1 MKFFTISCTVFYL
14 FLFFAGYGV
23 LIAAEKGELMIQK
36 TEYHIIS
43 DDFNIMIYVGD
54 EKLLLYKQAKNAFK
68 PYVKELM
75 TPAGLNVLLDSPD
88 DHKHHHGLMFAC
100 KLDGINFWEETAT
113 SGFQISGDYREVT
126 TNDDEGGFVVNVS
139 WMDAKKDQTLLSEIR
154 SIRGRHVASLNTN
167 LYTWQ
172 STFIGSDLKSSVE
185 LSGAHYN
192 GLGMRFVRSM
202 DKNGRFF
209 TAENKSGEIFRGEER
224 LIPDRWCAYA
234 SEVDGKKVTIAMFS
248 SPENPRSPATW
259 FTMKEPFAYMAA
271 TLRLHEE
278 PLSLREGEMLT
289 LKYGVALWDG
299 IVDPEQI
306 EKVYQFWLKNS
317 KKD

>member
-1 MKFFTISCTVFYL
+1 
-14 FLFFAGYGV
+14 
-23 LIAAEKGELMIQK
+23 MIQK
-36 TEYHIIS
+36 TEYRIIS
-43 DDFNIMIYVGD
+43 DDFNIMIYAGD
-54 EKLLLYKQAKNAFK
+54 EKLLLYKQTQKAFK
-68 PYVKELM
+68 PYVKELN

-100 KLDGINFWEETAT
+100 KMNGINFWEETVT
-113 SGFQISGDYREVT
+113 SGYQVSGDYREVT
-126 TNDDEGGFVVNVS
+126 TIEDEGGFVVNIN
-139 WMDAKKDQTLLSEIR
+139 WMDVKEGRTIISEIR
-154 SIRGRHVASLNTN
+154 SISGMHVSSLKTN
-167 LYTWQ
+167 LFTWQ
-172 STFIGSDLKSSVE
+172 SVFIGPEKNSPVT

-234 SEVDGKKVTIAMFS
+234 SQVGEKKVTIAMFS

-259 FTMKEPFAYMAA
+259 FTMKKPFAYMSA
-271 TLRLHEE
+271 TLRVHEE
-278 PLSLREGEMLT
+278 TILLEEGDVLT

-299 IVDPEQI
+299 HITAEQI
-306 EKVYQFWLKNS
+306 EEVYRYWLEHIK
-317 KKD
+317 